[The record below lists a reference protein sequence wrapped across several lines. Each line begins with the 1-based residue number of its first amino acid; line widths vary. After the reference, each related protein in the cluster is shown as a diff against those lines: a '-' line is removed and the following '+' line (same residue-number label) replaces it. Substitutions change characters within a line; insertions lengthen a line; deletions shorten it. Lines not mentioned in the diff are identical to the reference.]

1 MERITNTLNLADST
15 PMISSTTP
23 SDDEDDAD
31 AHHHQQQQFPIS
43 SSDLNP
49 ITTNNGVVTSDT
61 IVNINNNDN
70 DFVNI
75 DDLNSFIQPS
85 TSTTTLDTSQFN
97 SYLNL
102 NTSNSELSFVQPLIE
117 QDQTI
122 LPIYTSP
129 INNDDERIVSS
140 ASSTTSSSISSNSS
154 NIQNCR
160 SYMTL
165 YFTDMLISAFIITPF
180 VNIHWRGAWD
190 LLDIHLLPDYPSTS
204 ALISIGIG
212 YFMLYML
219 YMTQRYLQ
227 NFYEKNRH
235 NIMGLIMTRLYT
247 LLLALAYINQWRGL
261 WNLLDLTSNEWYH
274 LLAETGVSVTFL
286 LLMKSVYNLNSA
298 PFLIGIDTDSYFLL
312 DSKYTVT
319 TNHFLQYNFDFFY
332 YELVEAPLLTIAWR
346 GLYNLSDKY
355 IYPDNRELSMIISFA
370 SGYFIFFILAL
381 IQVPIVRC
389 LLKQRHQFLHSFVST
404 LFHLIAFL
412 SVVQIWRSLWIVCE
426 QYLNIPE
433 YHNTTLWLCYG
444 ASFVV
449 LTCGLA
455 ACSLNG
461 PGGSKDSY
469 VDEGPILLF
478 KFDYFSTLLKLQR
491 TDETAPNQTASH
503 SGVILWLIAHVLR
516 RQQQRRNSLINQS
529 RRSTMMSIDAPPS
542 ISENGRLNHSK
553 ANSGLSI
560 SPDISST
567 DTIVAGKWFYRFEP
581 P

>member
-1 MERITNTLNLADST
+1 MYVMEIICLNSADST

-23 SDDEDDAD
+23 SDDEDDVD
-31 AHHHQQQQFPIS
+31 DHHQVPIS
-43 SSDLNP
+43 TSDLNS
-49 ITTNNGVVTSDT
+49 IITNNGVVRSHT

-70 DFVNI
+70 DSSNI
-75 DDLNSFIQPS
+75 DDLSSLIQTA
-85 TSTTTLDTSQFN
+85 TSTTLDTSQCN
-97 SYLNL
+97 SCLNL
-102 NTSNSELSFVQPLIE
+102 NRSNSEISFVQPLIE
-117 QDQTI
+117 QHQTI

-129 INNDDERIVSS
+129 INNDDERIIPSS
-140 ASSTTSSSISSNSS
+140 ASSTISSSTISSSTSSNSS
-154 NIQNCR
+154 IIPNYR

-165 YFTDMLISAFIITPF
+165 YFTDMFISAFIITPF

-190 LLDIHLLPDYPSTS
+190 LLDIHLLPDYPNTS
-204 ALISIGIG
+204 AFISMGIG
-212 YFMLYML
+212 YFMLYIL
-219 YMTQRYLQ
+219 YLTQSYSQ

-274 LLAETGVSVTFL
+274 LLGETGISVIFL

-298 PFLIGIDTDSYFLL
+298 PFLIGIDTESYFLL
-312 DSKYTVT
+312 DSKYTVS
-319 TNHFLQYNFDFFY
+319 TNRFLQYNFDFFF
-332 YELVEAPLLTIAWR
+332 YEVVEAPLLTIAWR

-355 IYPDNRELSMIISFA
+355 IYPDKRELSMIISFA
-370 SGYFIFFILAL
+370 SGYFIYFILGF

-389 LLKQRHQFLHSFVST
+389 LLKQRHRILHSFVST

-412 SVVQIWRSLWIVCE
+412 SAVQIWRSLWIVCE
-426 QYLNIPE
+426 QYLNIPD
-433 YHNTTLWLCYG
+433 YHNTTLWICYG

-469 VDEGPILLF
+469 VDEGPILVF

-491 TDETAPNQTASH
+491 TDDTVSNQTPSH
-503 SGVILWLIAHVLR
+503 SGVILWLIGRVL
-516 RQQQRRNSLINQS
+516 RQQQQSRSALNQS
-529 RRSTMMSIDAPPS
+529 RRNSF
-542 ISENGRLNHSK
+542 GRLSYSK
-553 ANSGLSI
+553 VNNGISL

-567 DTIVAGKWFYRFEP
+567 DTIVTDKRLYGFKP

>member
-1 MERITNTLNLADST
+1 MERITNTLNSADST

-23 SDDEDDAD
+23 SDDENDAD
-31 AHHHQQQQFPIS
+31 DHQQFPS
-43 SSDLNP
+43 SSSNLNI
-49 ITTNNGVVTSDT
+49 ITTDNDVVTSHT
-61 IVNINNNDN
+61 IVNMNNNNNDCI
-70 DFVNI
+70 NI
-75 DDLNSFIQPS
+75 EDLSSFIQPS
-85 TSTTTLDTSQFN
+85 TSITTLDTSQFN
-97 SYLNL
+97 SDLNL

-117 QDQTI
+117 QHQTI

-129 INNDDERIVSS
+129 INNDHERIISS
-140 ASSTTSSSISSNSS
+140 SSSSTTSSSTSISSNSS
-154 NIQNCR
+154 IIPNCR

-165 YFTDMLISAFIITPF
+165 YFTDMFISAFIITPF

-190 LLDIHLLPDYPSTS
+190 LLDIHLLPDYPSRS
-204 ALISIGIG
+204 ALISMGIG
-212 YFMLYML
+212 YFMLYIL
-219 YMTQRYLQ
+219 YLTQSYLQ
-227 NFYEKNRH
+227 KFYEKNRH

-274 LLAETGVSVTFL
+274 LLAETGISVTFL

-312 DSKYTVT
+312 DSKYTVA
-319 TNHFLQYNFDFFY
+319 TNRFLQYNFDFFY

-355 IYPDNRELSMIISFA
+355 ICPDNRELSMIISFA
-370 SGYFIFFILAL
+370 SGYLIFFLLAL

-389 LLKQRHQFLHSFVST
+389 LLRQRHQYLYSFVST
-404 LFHLIAFL
+404 LFHLIAFV

-491 TDETAPNQTASH
+491 TDENAPNQTASH
-503 SGVILWLIAHVLR
+503 SGVILWLIANVLR
-516 RQQQRRNSLINQS
+516 RQQQRRNSLLNQS
-529 RRSTMMSIDAPPS
+529 RRSTMMSVDAPPS

-553 ANSGLSI
+553 VISGISLS
-560 SPDISST
+560 PEVSST
-567 DTIVAGKWFYRFEP
+567 DTIVIGKRFYGFKP

>member
-1 MERITNTLNLADST
+1 MYVMEIICLNSADST

-23 SDDEDDAD
+23 SDDEDDVD
-31 AHHHQQQQFPIS
+31 DHHQVPIS
-43 SSDLNP
+43 TSDLNS
-49 ITTNNGVVTSDT
+49 IITNNGVVRSHT

-70 DFVNI
+70 DSSNI
-75 DDLNSFIQPS
+75 DDLSSLIQTA
-85 TSTTTLDTSQFN
+85 TSTTLDTSQCN
-97 SYLNL
+97 SCLNL
-102 NTSNSELSFVQPLIE
+102 NRSNSEISFVQPLIE
-117 QDQTI
+117 QHQTI

-129 INNDDERIVSS
+129 INNDDERIIPSS
-140 ASSTTSSSISSNSS
+140 ASSTISSSTISSSTSSNSS
-154 NIQNCR
+154 IIPNYR

-165 YFTDMLISAFIITPF
+165 YFTDMFISAFIITPF

-190 LLDIHLLPDYPSTS
+190 LLDIHLLPDYPNTS
-204 ALISIGIG
+204 AFISMGIG
-212 YFMLYML
+212 YFMLYIL
-219 YMTQRYLQ
+219 YLTQSYSQ

-274 LLAETGVSVTFL
+274 LLGETGISVIFL

-298 PFLIGIDTDSYFLL
+298 PFLIGIDTESYFLL
-312 DSKYTVT
+312 DSKYTVS
-319 TNHFLQYNFDFFY
+319 TNRFLQYNFDFFF
-332 YELVEAPLLTIAWR
+332 YEVVEAPLLTIAWR

-355 IYPDNRELSMIISFA
+355 IYPDKRELSMIISFA
-370 SGYFIFFILAL
+370 SGYFIYFILGF

-389 LLKQRHQFLHSFVST
+389 LLKQRHRILHSFVST

-412 SVVQIWRSLWIVCE
+412 SAVQIWRSLWIVCE
-426 QYLNIPE
+426 QYLNIPD
-433 YHNTTLWLCYG
+433 YHNTTLWICYG

-469 VDEGPILLF
+469 VDEGPILVF
-478 KFDYFSTLLKLQR
+478 KFDYFSTLLK
-491 TDETAPNQTASH
+491 
-503 SGVILWLIAHVLR
+503 
-516 RQQQRRNSLINQS
+516 
-529 RRSTMMSIDAPPS
+529 
-542 ISENGRLNHSK
+542 GRLSYSK
-553 ANSGLSI
+553 VNNGISL

-567 DTIVAGKWFYRFEP
+567 DTIVTDKRLYGFKP